1 MEAVQRD
8 ILSNNWIV
16 LIFIFSIG
24 ILFFLKIFNTDKLK
38 GYATSIFNKGFIEIE
53 AEDNYFRF
61 SFFHVGFSF
70 FFLLMLTLSIY
81 LTMHQNFQ
89 KEAFLFLDYLQ
100 VSKYVLLCLTIR
112 YVADFL
118 LIILFEIRDSL
129 VTYFF
134 FSRRSY
140 SYSISLGLLILNILY
155 FYTFNS
161 HYFLIFGIIALFSIR
176 YLLILYYNKNLII
189 KELFYF
195 ILYLCAFELA
205 PLFVLF
211 KLIF

>member
-1 MEAVQRD
+1 MEALQRSV
-8 ILSNNWIV
+8 LSNNWIT
-16 LIFIFSIG
+16 LIFVFSILL
-24 ILFFLKIFNTDKLK
+24 LFFLKLFTTAKLK
-38 GYATSIFNKGFIEIE
+38 GYVTSLFNKGFVEIE
-53 AEDNYFRF
+53 AEENYWAL

-70 FFLLMLTLSIY
+70 FFLLMLTVSIY

-89 KEAFLFLDYLQ
+89 KEAFLFFDYLQ

-112 YVADFL
+112 YVVDFL

-161 HYFLIFGIIALFSIR
+161 YYFLIFGIIALFSIR

-211 KLIF
+211 RWIF

>member
-8 ILSNNWIV
+8 VLSNNWIV

-53 AEDNYFRF
+53 AEENYFRF

-70 FFLLMLTLSIY
+70 FFLLMLTVSIY

-112 YVADFL
+112 YVVDFL

-161 HYFLIFGIIALFSIR
+161 YYFLIFGIIALFSIR
-176 YLLILYYNKNLII
+176 YLLILYFNKNLII

>member
-8 ILSNNWIV
+8 VLSNNWIV

-53 AEDNYFRF
+53 AEENYFRF

-70 FFLLMLTLSIY
+70 FFLLMLTVSIY

-112 YVADFL
+112 YVVDFL

-140 SYSISLGLLILNILY
+140 SYSISLGLLILNIFY

-161 HYFLIFGIIALFSIR
+161 YYFLIFGIIALFSIR